1 MAPIT
6 LICNQG
12 NALNYHFRKPDMA
25 VRLSLIIV
33 SLLLAACSA
42 AQDRSEYAPAPGTL
56 YSEFSRSDTSTS
68 PYSPFVAATLAQYDP
83 TLEDS
88 SHYYLDALQADP
100 HNRFVADRAFS
111 QLLYGGHMADAAAVA
126 VDLATSEHAEENDNL
141 VTVLYVLEAFKR
153 QDWPAVRVRLA
164 EDKMTGFAGILSPLF
179 EAWSYA
185 AEGNLVEA
193 QGALAPMVADER
205 LKPIAD
211 EHLAYMLDYL
221 KKYDQAASQYQSIVE
236 AAQPVSLQP
245 FVAYAYML
253 KRIAKEGEA
262 RRFLGAQAARFNNN
276 RFLLREGMLIAANR
290 TPSQVAANPRGAV
303 GAMFYRLASEF
314 SQGSSL
320 QAAVVYLR
328 IASYLT
334 PEVADIYFMLG
345 NLMDQMEKPAEAAT
359 VYAAVPPTSVLRR
372 VAQERRINALRRGG
386 RTQEAEDGLRSA
398 LRDNPTDPSYL
409 IALGDI
415 LRERLD
421 FAEAI
426 VRYSSAIAVLE
437 KAGNADWFA
446 YFARG
451 VCYEQSGDWP
461 RAEIDLQ
468 RALKISPEEP
478 SILNYLGY
486 SWIDRG
492 QHVEQAKA
500 LIEKAVELRPNDGF
514 IIDSLGW
521 VNFLTGDYEK
531 AVTLLEQAVRIEPDD
546 VTINE
551 HLGDAYWRVGRKIE
565 ARFQWQHAID
575 SKPKDSELVKLRDK
589 LTMGLPE
596 ES

>member
-1 MAPIT
+1 
-6 LICNQG
+6 
-12 NALNYHFRKPDMA
+12 MA
-25 VRLSLIIV
+25 VRLSLITV
-33 SLLLAACSA
+33 ALLLGACSA
-42 AQDRSEYAPAPGTL
+42 PEGRREYAPTPGAL
-56 YSEFSRSDTSTS
+56 YSEFSRSDTSKST
-68 PYSPFVAATLAQYDP
+68 YSPFVAATLAQYDP

-100 HNRFVADRAFS
+100 HNRFIADRAFS
-111 QLLYGGHMADAAAVA
+111 QLLYGGHMEDAAAIA
-126 VDLATSEHAEENDNL
+126 VDLATSKGEDENDNL
-141 VTVLYVLEAFKR
+141 VTVLYILEAFKR
-153 QDWPAVRVRLA
+153 ADWPAVRLRLA
-164 EDKMTGFAGILSPLF
+164 QEKMTGFAGVLSPLF
-179 EAWSYA
+179 EAWSFA
-185 AEGNLVEA
+185 AEGNLKDAEA
-193 QGALAPMVADER
+193 ALEPMVSDER
-205 LKPIAD
+205 LQPIAD
-211 EHLAYMLDYL
+211 EHRAYMLDYL
-221 KKYDQAASQYQSIVE
+221 KKYDAADAQYQLIINAE
-236 AAQPVSLQP
+236 QPVSLQP

-253 KRIAKEGEA
+253 AHTGKKEQA
-262 RRFLGAQAARFNNN
+262 RRFLGLQATRFNNN
-276 RFLLREGMLIAANR
+276 RYLLREGMLVAAGR
-290 TPSQVAANPRGAV
+290 TPSQLAANPHGAI

-320 QAAVVYLR
+320 DAAVVYLR
-328 IASYLT
+328 ISSYLT

-359 VYAAVPPTSVLRR
+359 VYAAVPPTSILRR
-372 VAQERRINALRRGG
+372 SAQERRINALRRDG
-386 RTQEAEDGLRSA
+386 RVQEAEDGLRNA
-398 LRDNPTDPSYL
+398 LRDNPTDPAYL

-415 LRERLD
+415 LRERSD

-426 VRYSSAIAVLE
+426 LRYTAAISVLE
-437 KAGNADWFA
+437 KADNADWFA

-451 VCYEQSGDWP
+451 VCYEQSGDWAK
-461 RAEIDLQ
+461 AELDLKQ
-468 RALKISPEEP
+468 ALKVSPEEP

-492 QHVEQAKA
+492 MHVEKAKA

-531 AVTLLEQAVRIEPDD
+531 AVTLLEEAVRIEPND

-575 SKPKDSELVKLRDK
+575 SKPEEGELVKLRDK
-589 LTMGLPE
+589 LSMGLPE
-596 ES
+596 DT